1 MKYVM
6 SDIHGNFDKYIEMLS
21 LIGFTEDDE
30 LYILGD
36 VFDRGNNSL
45 EVLEHIMKNKNIHLI
60 KGNHEQMYAECY
72 EDEFRDVYGWFCN
85 GGMATFDQ
93 IINKGSFYMDSI
105 YKYIKKL
112 PYIKVVDN
120 FILVHAGLY
129 LPSDLNELTLDE
141 LLAIQE
147 EDTCLWTRH
156 NINKERKFQNYII
169 VSGHSAVQGIDENSE
184 NKILYREGHIYIDC
198 GLQTA
203 GELGQLACLRLDDME
218 EFYV

>member
-1 MKYVM
+1 MIKVTPKTRLPLKTFINNGTYQQRIKYAQ
-6 SDIHGNFDKYIEMLS
+6 
-21 LIGFTEDDE
+21 E
-30 LYILGD
+30 LNAKFY
-36 VFDRGNNSL
+36 
-45 EVLEHIMKNKNIHLI
+45 EKI
-60 KGNHEQMYAECY
+60 K
-72 EDEFRDVYGWFCN
+72 
-85 GGMATFDQ
+85 
-93 IINKGSFYMDSI
+93 S
-105 YKYIKKL
+105 
-112 PYIKVVDN
+112 KVVDN
-120 FILVHAGLY
+120 FIFVHAGLY